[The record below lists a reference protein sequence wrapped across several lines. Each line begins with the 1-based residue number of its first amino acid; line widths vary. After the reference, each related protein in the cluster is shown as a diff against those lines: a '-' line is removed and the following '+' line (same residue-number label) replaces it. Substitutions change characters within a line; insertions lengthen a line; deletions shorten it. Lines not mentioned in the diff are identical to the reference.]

1 MDPRRLNRLLIGPPF
16 LFFIAHNATRHEY
29 MELKGACRV
38 LCAPDLSRTTQRDTS
53 IWNSKVRVACCALR
67 TYRAQQL

>member
-16 LFFIAHNATRHEY
+16 LFLYRA
-29 MELKGACRV
+29 
-38 LCAPDLSRTTQRDTS
+38 QRDTS

-67 TYRAQQL
+67 TLSRTTTLVAHNSAKCEYTSPL

>member
-16 LFFIAHNATRHEY
+16 LFLYRA
-29 MELKGACRV
+29 
-38 LCAPDLSRTTQRDTS
+38 QRDTS

-67 TYRAQQL
+67 TLSRTTTLVAHN